1 MLLLY
6 PGKSVSVNTSSD
18 SASSTTNTCQP
29 SATSSTTNTC
39 QPSATSSTTNTCQP
53 SATSSTANTCQP
65 SATSSTTNTCQP
77 SATSSTTNTCQPSAT
92 SSTANTCQP
101 SATSS
106 TTNTCQPSA
115 TSSTANTCQPS
126 ATSSTTNTCQPS
138 ATSSTT
144 NTCQPSATS
153 STANTC
159 QPSATS
165 STTNTCQ
172 PSATSSTTNTC
183 QPSATSSTT
192 NTCQP
197 TSTLASTDTCSH
209 DLLDLPFNDHYNFS
223 TKAFADMMDT
233 HMRKTTLTKEEQMKI
248 EEETRGQSSSNAW
261 REVRQVKL
269 TASNFKSAISCTV
282 EPSNKIKAMLYNN
295 FSTAATA
302 YGNRNEAVAVEEY
315 VDLIQEEHPGAQ
327 CVEAGLILSL
337 ERPWLGA
344 SVDRLVM
351 KDGHNIGGLEVK
363 CPFSKQGLSVEDASQ
378 DSRFFLKN
386 VENKITLKTNHKYY
400 DQVQGQLYCCSLEWV
415 DFVVYFG
422 PGRIF
427 RERIFVNTEWQEKN
441 LPKLDHFYRTAVLP
455 ELLSRRVRRGKK
467 LYGTDRAEKWKP
479 L

>member
-18 SASSTTNTCQP
+18 NESSTSRENATTNTCQSSTSSTTNTRQP
-29 SATSSTTNTC
+29 SATSSTTNTR
-39 QPSATSSTTNTCQP
+39 
-53 SATSSTANTCQP
+53 
-65 SATSSTTNTCQP
+65 
-77 SATSSTTNTCQPSAT
+77 
-92 SSTANTCQP
+92 
-101 SATSS
+101 
-106 TTNTCQPSA
+106 
-115 TSSTANTCQPS
+115 
-126 ATSSTTNTCQPS
+126 
-138 ATSSTT
+138 
-144 NTCQPSATS
+144 
-153 STANTC
+153 

-192 NTCQP
+192 NTYQPSATSSTTNTCQP
-197 TSTLASTDTCSH
+197 SATLASTDTCSH

-233 HMRKTTLTKEEQMKI
+233 HMRKTTLTIEEQMEI

-282 EPSNKIKAMLYNN
+282 EPSNKIKAMMYNN
-295 FSTAATA
+295 FSTAAIA

-327 CVEAGLILSL
+327 CVEAGFILSL

-344 SVDRLVM
+344 SVDRLAM

-427 RERIFVNTEWQEKN
+427 RERIFVNTEWQEKTYPN
-441 LPKLDHFYRTAVLP
+441 STISI
-455 ELLSRRVRRGKK
+455 ELLCCQNCCP
-467 LYGTDRAEKWKP
+467 EE
-479 L
+479 